1 MANIVIEGHGTFTL
15 NLEKTQELVQ
25 WLQTNGAVN
34 VESTAEKSFEG
45 KTLLNE
51 EGNPEGS
58 HVKDWHAPDRD
69 ANVGNP
75 PPKPGTDYDFGG
87 TWL

>member
-1 MANIVIEGHGTFTL
+1 MANISIEGQGTFTL

-25 WLQTNGAVN
+25 WLQANGAVN
-34 VESTAEKSFEG
+34 VESTTEKKFEG
-45 KTLLNE
+45 QTLLNE
-51 EGNPEGS
+51 EGTAEGK
-58 HVKDWHAPDRD
+58 HVKDWHEPGRD